1 MGDWGGSGVDLAM
14 VKVVEEAV
22 VLKKA
27 RENLAT

>member
-1 MGDWGGSGVDLAM
+1 MGDWGGSRVDLAM
-14 VKVVEEAV
+14 VKAVEEAV